1 MVCRA
6 QSGGVNRQVI
16 SNAWGKLPIEKAC
29 DIFAREEPKPEVK
42 SSEYSRKM
50 EAPLQH
56 QVAKEFSRALRRA
69 RKAATTSNPE
79 LAVEWCRYAATLAW
93 EVNPGFFYCHEME
106 QLLAEIGRRYLR
118 GSASA
123 PSPCPGGPRHFLH
136 LISPNTAYDVGG
148 SSRAVSRWIEICAE
162 HAPSEH
168 HSILLTRL
176 RDDPIPTWLVDSV
189 CKSGG
194 DLIAIP
200 SGLSWLQAAAELRSR
215 SIGFDAVILHIHP
228 NDLLPNLAF
237 FDWAHPVLYFRHS
250 DHLFNP
256 GLDLARVIADIRPVG
271 RAMSVHFCAKAP
283 RKVMLPLPLLDEALT
298 SCDKADTRRKLG
310 LPVDALVILT
320 IGWPHKFIP
329 IDGYNFSEV
338 VQSLCKANSRVRIV
352 AVGSRESELFPG
364 LKQAMG
370 GRFLPVG
377 AVEDR
382 EILELYYRA
391 ADIYLDAYPTSSL
404 TATLDAARHG
414 LPVQRLRNRYR
425 CLLWCDDPALDSVM
439 PGAATQEEFI
449 RTVLEWMEWP
459 EEKRQQL
466 GSRFREAVLRDHCGA
481 SWKSRWLD
489 PAVNALM
496 LPAGAPTELEPT
508 SPQRDE
514 SSFPGLGIAGP
525 ESDWPAGM
533 FIAGTILDTGRVPW
547 PIRLHGMLHSIGPLF
562 LDIADRGMTRM
573 RLSMLTSLV
582 APFVPRKVRKA
593 VGWMRGT
600 ISGKQAHQG

>member
-1 MVCRA
+1 
-6 QSGGVNRQVI
+6 
-16 SNAWGKLPIEKAC
+16 
-29 DIFAREEPKPEVK
+29 
-42 SSEYSRKM
+42 M
-50 EAPLQH
+50 EASLQR

-69 RKAATTSNPE
+69 QKAAANGNPE
-79 LAVEWCRYAATLAW
+79 LAVEWCRYAGLLAW
-93 EVNPGFFYCHEME
+93 EKNPGFFYSHEIE
-106 QLLAEIGRRYLR
+106 HLLAEIGRRHLR

-123 PSPCPGGPRHFLH
+123 PSSCPGGPHRFLH

-148 SSRAVSRWIEICAE
+148 SSRAVSRWIEICAQ

-168 HSILLTRL
+168 HSILLTRV
-176 RDDPIPTWLVDSV
+176 RDDTIPTWLGDSAR
-189 CKSGG
+189 KTGG
-194 DLIAIP
+194 AIIEVP
-200 SGLSWLQAAAELRSR
+200 SGLTWLRAAAEIRSR
-215 SIGFDAVILHIHP
+215 SLEFDAVILHIHP
-228 NDLLPNLAF
+228 NDPLPNLAF
-237 FDWAHPVLYFRHS
+237 FDQPRPALYFRHS
-250 DHLFNP
+250 DHLFNL
-256 GLDLARVIADIRPVG
+256 GLDLARVFADIRPVG
-271 RAMSVHFCAKAP
+271 REMSVHFCAKVP

-298 SCDKADTRRKLG
+298 SCDKAGARRKLG

-338 VQSLCKANSRVRIV
+338 VQSLCKANPRVRIV
-352 AVGSRESELFPG
+352 AVGPSELEPFPG
-364 LKQAMG
+364 LGQSMG

-377 AVEDR
+377 SVKAR

-439 PGAATQEEFI
+439 LGAATQEEFI
-449 RTVLEWMEWP
+449 RTALEWIEWP
-459 EEKRQQL
+459 EKKRQHL

-496 LPAGAPTELEPT
+496 LPADAPTELEPP

-514 SSFPGLGIAGP
+514 ASFPGLGIAGP
-525 ESDWPAGM
+525 ESDWPSGM
-533 FIAGTILDTGRVPW
+533 FIAGTIDSYDDAPR
-547 PIRLHGMLHSIGPLF
+547 PIRISGVFRSIKPVLF
-562 LDIADRGMTRM
+562 HRPGDGTTR
-573 RLSMLTSLV
+573 RRISLFTWLV
-582 APFVPRKVRKA
+582 ASCFPDHVRTAPRRLLRAIFKSPR
-593 VGWMRGT
+593 
-600 ISGKQAHQG
+600 HQRESAR